1 MDAMIGG
8 VGFVIC
14 GIDEKT
20 DILEN
25 LMGQSE
31 ECCGSRCEYDLQC
44 DKFKRGLI
52 VQTHLSHPHQIRL
65 GSQIYHASHLPSKL
79 LQKNARKR

>member
-20 DILEN
+20 DFLEN

-52 VQTHLSHPHQIRL
+52 VHQIRL
-65 GSQIYHASHLPSKL
+65 GSQIYHASLLPSKL
-79 LQKNARKR
+79 LQKNVRKR